1 MSNQAPQVLSR
12 RANGVLP
19 APPSQTSETTKGRGS
34 HDNSGHGKSRGRG
47 SSARSTEANK
57 KANEGDA
64 PKPAKTKSHN
74 EGEKL
79 VIRRLPPGMTQDE
92 FVSILGNAWEL
103 GKGRVDWFSFA
114 PGKISTDPSKPSRP
128 GRAYVH
134 VMRKDDI
141 MALNDTVRTAVWE
154 DAKATFTNPSLIG
167 PPSVEFAIYK
177 KVPGNKKRTD
187 ARQGTIDQDPEFM
200 AFLEDLANP
209 APLNQNA
216 EGEEGDDIGKAE
228 TKVTTTPLIEYLKEK
243 KANKAKDGASSKNAK
258 HGQGESKSG
267 KGKGSSKDDESGKKK
282 GKESRESK
290 AEKTPKETVKILT
303 KKASTEQSAEA
314 SKATTTKPTSDSA
327 AQESAPKSRR
337 AGILAAA
344 RILQRDLG
352 LSPGSAHRKARQDAA
367 KAEADAK
374 STTTKETT
382 PPAPASTTTERPASP
397 VKSTETPPPVVKGR
411 GAAGAASKTQPSG
424 RRARGGKN
432 SEKNKEKEN
441 EKDKN
446 NEKQKGKDKE
456 GGPSQSQATPNPP
469 VVLLKKKTIEVEPR
483 RPASPTGTTSQPAPA
498 QAAGSKANNASGGS
512 KGGSNKSGNAQ
523 KKPPTVS
530 ADATRGFVKH
540 ANPSQGVTEA
550 LLKQSLEVFGT
561 ITFVEIDKRK
571 GFAYVD
577 FAEHEGLVKA
587 VTSSP
592 ITVAQGTVQVLE
604 RKDKKPA
611 NNNNNTAAA
620 SGASGPTP
628 SEKSSGRGRRARG
641 GGNKAKDSGASKEGG
656 GSSGGAAATTTATT
670 ATATDTATT
679 TATNGGG

>member
-1 MSNQAPQVLSR
+1 M
-12 RANGVLP
+12 
-19 APPSQTSETTKGRGS
+19 T
-34 HDNSGHGKSRGRG
+34 
-47 SSARSTEANK
+47 K

-64 PKPAKTKSHN
+64 PKPTKTKAHN

-79 VIRRLPPGMTQDE
+79 VIRRLPPGMTQAE
-92 FVSILGNAWEL
+92 FVSILGNVWEL
-103 GKGRVDWFSFA
+103 GKGRIDWFSFA

-141 MALNDTVRTAVWE
+141 MALSDVVRTAVWE

-209 APLNQNA
+209 TPPKENA
-216 EGEEGDDIGKAE
+216 EGEEGDDVGKAE
-228 TKVTTTPLIEYLKEK
+228 AKVTTTPLIEYLKEK
-243 KANKAKDGASSKNAK
+243 KANKAKDGAPSKNAK
-258 HGQGESKSG
+258 HGQGDSKSG
-267 KGKGSSKDDESGKKK
+267 KGKGTAKDDESSKKK

-303 KKASTEQSAEA
+303 KKASAEQSAET
-314 SKATTTKPTSDSA
+314 SKAATTKQTSDSA
-327 AQESAPKSRR
+327 APESAPKSRR

-367 KAEADAK
+367 KAEADSK
-374 STTTKETT
+374 TTPTPTKPETT
-382 PPAPASTTTERPASP
+382 PPATASTTTERPASP

-411 GAAGAASKTQPSG
+411 GAPGVASKSQASG
-424 RRARGGKN
+424 RRARGGKS
-432 SEKNKEKEN
+432 SEKSKEKEK
-441 EKDKN
+441 EKDKDK
-446 NEKQKGKDKE
+446 EKEKGKDKE
-456 GGPSQSQATPNPP
+456 SGPSGPSQPRATPNPP
-469 VVLLKKKTIEVEPR
+469 VVLLKKRSTEVEPR
-483 RPASPTGTTSQPAPA
+483 RPATPTGTAPQPAAA
-498 QAAGSKANNASGGS
+498 QASGSKAPNASGGT

-550 LLKQSLEVFGT
+550 LLKESLEVFGT

-577 FAEHEGLVKA
+577 FAEHEGLVNA

-611 NNNNNTAAA
+611 NTTAA
-620 SGASGPTP
+620 SGASGPAP

-656 GSSGGAAATTTATT
+656 GSGSNSGGVDTTAAA
-670 ATATDTATT
+670 T